1 MEHDVASF
9 LGRGWSFPVRFTTSL
24 SRVEMVEMEVD
35 VRESLILLLS
45 TYPGERITN
54 PEFGTRVRDFIY
66 ADMSNSTLT
75 MLKEEI
81 QRAIKTYEA
90 RIEVNEIILNTDVP
104 EGVIYVHLDY
114 TIRRVNMRTNIVFP
128 YYKLEGT
135 EIVEI

>member
-1 MEHDVASF
+1 MEQDVASF
-9 LGRGWSFPVRFTTSL
+9 LGRGWSFPIRFTTSL

-54 PEFGTRVRDFIY
+54 PEFGTRIRDYIY
-66 ADMSNSTLT
+66 ADMAPSTLA
-75 MLKEEI
+75 MLKEEVF
-81 QRAIKTYEA
+81 RAVGLYES
-90 RIEVNEIILNTDVP
+90 RIELIDVILNTDVQ
-104 EGVIYVHLDY
+104 EGIIFIHLDY

-135 EIVEI
+135 DIVEI

>member
-1 MEHDVASF
+1 
-9 LGRGWSFPVRFTTSL
+9 
-24 SRVEMVEMEVD
+24 MVEMEVD

-45 TYPGERITN
+45 TYPGERVTN
-54 PEFGTRVRDFIY
+54 PEFGTRVRDFVY
-66 ADMSNSTLT
+66 ADMSHATLN

-81 QRAIKTYEA
+81 HRAIKTYEA
-90 RIEVNEIILNTDVP
+90 RIEVNDIILNTDAP
-104 EGVIYVHLDY
+104 EGIIYVHLDY